1 MVGDVEVS
9 SAQNSTCMEINSTN
23 LNTDDEITIS
33 VKLPLNL
40 PDVLEKFQATLL
52 EKAMERS
59 GGNRT
64 HAANALGLNRTTLI
78 SKAKRHG
85 VITEIGNGQD

>member
-1 MVGDVEVS
+1 MNHNS
-9 SAQNSTCMEINSTN
+9 SN

-33 VKLPLNL
+33 VKFPLKL
-40 PDVLEKFQATLL
+40 AEVLEEFQATLL
-52 EKAMERS
+52 SKAMERS
-59 GGNRT
+59 NGNRT

-85 VITEIGNGQD
+85 IIAESDRQER

>member
-1 MVGDVEVS
+1 MET
-9 SAQNSTCMEINSTN
+9 NS
-23 LNTDDEITIS
+23 LNFNGDDEITIS

-59 GGNRT
+59 QGNRT
-64 HAANALGLNRTTLI
+64 HAAHALGLNRATLI

-85 VITEIGNGQD
+85 VISDSGNGHD

>member
-1 MVGDVEVS
+1 
-9 SAQNSTCMEINSTN
+9 MEINASTLEQN
-23 LNTDDEITIS
+23 DEITIS

-40 PDVLEKFQATLL
+40 SDVLEKFQATLL
-52 EKAMERS
+52 ERAMEKS

-85 VITEIGNGQD
+85 VIPETHED

>member
-1 MVGDVEVS
+1 METN
-9 SAQNSTCMEINSTN
+9 SANI
-23 LNTDDEITIS
+23 NTDDEITIS
-33 VKLPLNL
+33 VSLPLNL

-52 EKAMERS
+52 AKAMEKS

-85 VITEIGNGQD
+85 VIADSSGE

>member
-1 MVGDVEVS
+1 
-9 SAQNSTCMEINSTN
+9 MEINASTSEQN
-23 LNTDDEITIS
+23 DEITIS

-40 PDVLEKFQATLL
+40 SDVLEKFQATLL
-52 EKAMERS
+52 EKAMEKS

-85 VITEIGNGQD
+85 VIPEAHED

>member
-1 MVGDVEVS
+1 
-9 SAQNSTCMEINSTN
+9 MEINSAQIGN
-23 LNTDDEITIS
+23 DDEVTIS

-40 PDVLEKFQATLL
+40 ADVLEKFQATLL

-59 GGNRT
+59 NGNRT

-85 VITEIGNGQD
+85 VIAESNNE

>member
-1 MVGDVEVS
+1 METN
-9 SAQNSTCMEINSTN
+9 SANINM
-23 LNTDDEITIS
+23 DDEITIS
-33 VKLPLNL
+33 VSLPLNL
-40 PDVLEKFQATLL
+40 ADVLEKFQATLL
-52 EKAMERS
+52 SKAMEKS

-85 VITEIGNGQD
+85 VIADSAGE

>member
-1 MVGDVEVS
+1 
-9 SAQNSTCMEINSTN
+9 MEINSAQIGN
-23 LNTDDEITIS
+23 DDEITIS

-40 PDVLEKFQATLL
+40 ADVLEKFQATLL

-59 GGNRT
+59 NGNRT

-85 VITEIGNGQD
+85 VIAESNNE

>member
-1 MVGDVEVS
+1 
-9 SAQNSTCMEINSTN
+9 MEINSAQLGN
-23 LNTDDEITIS
+23 DDEITIS

-40 PDVLEKFQATLL
+40 ADVLEKFQATLL

-59 GGNRT
+59 KGNRT
-64 HAANALGLNRTTLI
+64 HAASALGLNRTTLI

-85 VITEIGNGQD
+85 VIAESNNE